1 MSSPGFFQVFFM
13 CGSQG
18 PTAVAV
24 EMRETEV
31 SARGLARLGM
41 VVVGMGI
48 AAAVAPGSALAD
60 GLDFQIS
67 IDGYDLFP
75 TEGNTATATSGM
87 GDIAIAFGNGASA
100 TAQTGLG
107 NFSFADGTNA
117 IALSGGGD
125 YDTAIDIGNNNL
137 TGDQPQFALAGA
149 GSHDFA
155 FIDADNS
162 EATASGDIIQ
172 SGYDSSNNTA
182 IIFDPFGV
190 GNDVVNSGV
199 NGFHAGN
206 YDFGAIL
213 FDDNIINQGA
223 SGADYLYDIVTTL
236 GTETNAAAATAADW
250 WAELMALF

>member
-1 MSSPGFFQVFFM
+1 M
-13 CGSQG
+13 
-18 PTAVAV
+18 
-24 EMRETEV
+24 
-31 SARGLARLGM
+31 SARGFAQLGM
-41 VVVGMGI
+41 FALGMGI
-48 AAAVAPGSALAD
+48 GAAVAAAPALAD
-60 GLDFQIS
+60 GLDYQIS

-75 TEGNTATATSGM
+75 TTGNTATATSGM
-87 GDIAIAFGNGASA
+87 GDLAIAFGDGSNA

-117 IALSGGGD
+117 IALTGGGD
-125 YDTAIDIGNNNL
+125 YNTAIDIGDNNL

-155 FIDADNS
+155 FIDANDS
-162 EATASGDIIQ
+162 EATASGDILQ

-182 IIFDPFGV
+182 IVFDPFGT
-190 GNDVVNSGV
+190 GNDIVNTGV

-213 FDDNIINQGA
+213 FDDNIVNQGA